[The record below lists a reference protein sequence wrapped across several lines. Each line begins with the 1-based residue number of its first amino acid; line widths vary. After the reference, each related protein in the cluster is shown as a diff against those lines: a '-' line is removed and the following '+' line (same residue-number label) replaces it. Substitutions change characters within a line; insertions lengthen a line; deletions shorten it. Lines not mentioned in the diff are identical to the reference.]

1 MNKIRENKVKFSLI
15 LISLG
20 VLFSS
25 LTILSLPALFN
36 FNKKASIIEKNFYKN
51 FKLYLNTS
59 GNISY
64 KPFPKP
70 HLLVENSKINLSKTY
85 ENDGLLN
92 IKNLKIYI
100 SLKDIY
106 LRTLKNFSATEISDS
121 NIELEVSEIIKLRE
135 HLYKKVN
142 NAIIINNCKFFLR
155 NKNKEVILI
164 SPIKKITNKI
174 NNKTKVKNLLIEG
187 KIFGLNFKSDWK
199 RNYNNPNTSLH
210 TIDFFNPNIKIKNEY
225 KFENSEKFKVLTS
238 ISILQDRLEYSLYN
252 DNGIINLF
260 SPSDKKNINFK
271 IKSIIK
277 LNPFYFDGSLLIK
290 NKKIEHIIDNFLV
303 NLMLYNEDLLGNLNG
318 NLLLKFEDLNNKL
331 IKDGK
336 INISV
341 NERKVNFK
349 KINFDLDKIGD
360 VVSQIDIIEN
370 QGSIKFYSKNQLN
383 IKNHIEFAKRF
394 QVSSKKVKKIKQ
406 INFDIERDIG
416 KSDFIIKNV
425 KINDINEPDKFNEI
439 FFVKNIQ
446 SLRAHIS
453 KIVD

>member
-20 VLFSS
+20 ILFSS

-36 FNKKASIIEKNFYKN
+36 FNNKALLIEKNFYKN

-106 LRTLKNFSATEISDS
+106 LRTLKNFSAMEISDS
-121 NIELEVSEIIKLRE
+121 NIEIEVSDITKLRE

-142 NAIIINNCKFFLR
+142 NTIILNNSKFFLR
-155 NKNKEVILI
+155 NKNNEVILI

-187 KIFGLNFKSDWK
+187 EIFGLNFKSDWK
-199 RNYNNPNTSLH
+199 RNYNNPKISLH
-210 TIDFFNPNIKIKNEY
+210 TINFFNPNIEIKNEY
-225 KFENSEKFKVLTS
+225 KFENSKKFKISTS
-238 ISILQDRLEYSLYN
+238 ISIFQDRLEYILYN
-252 DNGIINLF
+252 DNGVINLF

-271 IKSIIK
+271 IQSIIK
-277 LNPFYFDGSLLIK
+277 LNPFFFDGSLLIK
-290 NKKIEHIIDNFLV
+290 NKKIEQIIDNILV
-303 NLMLYNEDLLGNLNG
+303 KLLLYNEDLLGNLNG
-318 NLLLKFEDLNNKL
+318 NFLLKFQDINNRL
-331 IKDGK
+331 LKDGE
-336 INISV
+336 ISLSI
-341 NERKVNFK
+341 NERKINFK

-360 VVSQIDIIEN
+360 LVSQFDIIEN

-394 QVSSKKVKKIKQ
+394 QVSSRKVKKIQQ
-406 INFDIERDIG
+406 INFNIEREIG
-416 KSDFIIKNV
+416 KSDFILKNV
-425 KINDINEPDKFNEI
+425 KVNNINEPNKFNEI

-446 SLRAHIS
+446 NLRAHIR

>member
-70 HLLVENSKINLSKTY
+70 HLLVENSKINLTKTY

-92 IKNLKIYI
+92 IKNLKIYT

-106 LRTLKNFSATEISDS
+106 LRTLQNFSAMEISDS

-135 HLYKKVN
+135 HLYKKIN
-142 NAIIINNCKFFLR
+142 NKIIINNSKFFLR
-155 NKNKEVILI
+155 NKNNEVILI
-164 SPIKKITNKI
+164 SPIKKISNKI
-174 NNKTKVKNLLIEG
+174 DNKNRVKNLLIEG

-199 RNYNNPNTSLH
+199 RNYDNPNTSLH
-210 TIDFFNPNIKIKNEY
+210 TIDFFNPNIEIKNKY
-225 KFENSEKFKVLTS
+225 QYENSKKFKILTS
-238 ISILQDRLEYSLYN
+238 ISIAQDRLEYSLYN
-252 DNGIINLF
+252 DNGVINLF
-260 SPSDKKNINFK
+260 SSSDKKNINF
-271 IKSIIK
+271 ITKSIIK

-290 NKKIEHIIDNFLV
+290 NKKIEHIIDHVLV
-303 NLMLYNEDLLGNLNG
+303 KLLLYNEDLLGNLNG
-318 NLLLKFEDLNNKL
+318 NFVLKFQDINNKL
-331 IKDGK
+331 LKDGE
-336 INISV
+336 ISLSI
-341 NERKVNFK
+341 NERKINFK
-349 KINFDLDKIGD
+349 EINFDLDKIGD
-360 VVSQIDIIEN
+360 VVSQIDIIDS
-370 QGSIKFYSKNQLN
+370 QGSIKFYSKNKLN
-383 IKNHIEFAKRF
+383 IKNHIEFAKKF

-406 INFDIERDIG
+406 INFDIEREIG
-416 KSDFIIKNV
+416 KSDFILKNV
-425 KINDINEPDKFNEI
+425 KVNNIDEPNKYNEI

-446 SLRAHIS
+446 NLRAHIR

>member
-15 LISLG
+15 LIAFA

-36 FNKKASIIEKNFYKN
+36 FNNKALIIEKNFYKN

-70 HLLVENSKINLSKTY
+70 HLLVENSKINLSKKY

-92 IKNLKIYI
+92 IKNLKIYT

-106 LRTLKNFSATEISDS
+106 LRTLQNFSAMEISDS
-121 NIELEVSEIIKLRE
+121 NIELKVSEIIKLRE
-135 HLYKKVN
+135 HLYKKIN
-142 NAIIINNCKFFLR
+142 NKIIINNSKFFLR
-155 NKNKEVILI
+155 NKNNEVILI

-174 NNKTKVKNLLIEG
+174 DNKNRVKNLLIEG

-199 RNYNNPNTSLH
+199 RNYDNPNTSLH
-210 TIDFFNPNIKIKNEY
+210 TIDFFNPNIEIKNQY
-225 KFENSEKFKVLTS
+225 KYENSKKFKILTS
-238 ISILQDRLEYSLYN
+238 ISIAQDRLEYSLYN
-252 DNGIINLF
+252 DNGVINLF
-260 SPSDKKNINFK
+260 SSSDKKNINF
-271 IKSIIK
+271 ITKSIIK

-290 NKKIEHIIDNFLV
+290 NKKIENIIDNFLV
-303 NLMLYNEDLLGNLNG
+303 NLFLYDKDLLGNLNG
-318 NLLLKFEDLNNKL
+318 NFLLKFQDIKNKL
-331 IKDGK
+331 LKDGE
-336 INISV
+336 ISLSI
-341 NERKVNFK
+341 NERKVNLK
-349 KINFDLDKIGD
+349 KINFSLDKIGD
-360 VVSQIDIIEN
+360 LVSQIDIIES

-383 IKNHIEFAKRF
+383 IKNHIEFAKKF

-406 INFDIERDIG
+406 INFDIEREIG
-416 KSDFIIKNV
+416 KSDFILKNV
-425 KINDINEPDKFNEI
+425 KLNNIDEPNKFNEI

-446 SLRAHIS
+446 NLRAHIR

>member
-36 FNKKASIIEKNFYKN
+36 FNNKASLIEKNFYKN

-106 LRTLKNFSATEISDS
+106 LRTLKNFSAMEISDS
-121 NIELEVSEIIKLRE
+121 NIELKVSEIIKLRE

-142 NAIIINNCKFFLR
+142 NKIIINNSKFFLR
-155 NKNKEVILI
+155 NKNNEVILI
-164 SPIKKITNKI
+164 SPINKITNKI
-174 NNKTKVKNLLIEG
+174 DNKNRVKNLLIEG

-210 TIDFFNPNIKIKNEY
+210 TINFFNPNIEIKNNY
-225 KFENSEKFKVLTS
+225 KFENSEKYKILTS
-238 ISILQDRLEYSLYN
+238 ISIFQDRLEYSLYN
-252 DNGIINLF
+252 DNGVINLF
-260 SPSDKKNINFK
+260 SPPDKKNINFK
-271 IKSIIK
+271 IKSIIN
-277 LNPFYFDGSLLIK
+277 LNPFYFNGSLLIK
-290 NKKIEHIIDNFLV
+290 NKKIEHIIDNILV
-303 NLMLYNEDLLGNLNG
+303 NLFLYNKDLLGNLNG
-318 NLLLKFEDLNNKL
+318 NFLLKFQNINNKL
-331 IKDGK
+331 LKNGEINLSINEQK
-336 INISV
+336 I
-341 NERKVNFK
+341 NFK
-349 KINFDLDKIGD
+349 KINFELDKIGD
-360 VVSQIDIIEN
+360 LISQIDIIESE
-370 QGSIKFYSKNQLN
+370 GSVKFYSKNQLN

-394 QVSSKKVKKIKQ
+394 QVSSKKVKKIQQ
-406 INFDIERDIG
+406 INFNIEREIG
-416 KSDFIIKNV
+416 KSDFILKNV
-425 KINDINEPDKFNEI
+425 KVNNINEKNKFNEI

-446 SLRAHIS
+446 NLRAHIR